1 MSLHSQNVLKRSN
14 KICYGLGQ
22 ISIKC
27 FMWVWCGQ
35 KVRISLDAYKFV
47 YIKLARNKIMF
58 VLLFHKNVLH
68 NCKYAN
74 IIFNEEINNLKF
86 DRITPH
92 IMVVLLNIIYI
103 FFISIIVG
111 VATNVSCQ
119 LFVASMS
126 SINTDDMVSN
136 LFFNLERI
144 II

>member
-1 MSLHSQNVLKRSN
+1 MSLHAQNVLKRSN

-74 IIFNEEINNLKF
+74 IILYEEIHNLKF
-86 DRITPH
+86 DRIRP
-92 IMVVLLNIIYI
+92 
-103 FFISIIVG
+103 
-111 VATNVSCQ
+111 
-119 LFVASMS
+119 
-126 SINTDDMVSN
+126 
-136 LFFNLERI
+136 RI
-144 II
+144 GCAVEHH

>member
-1 MSLHSQNVLKRSN
+1 MSLHAQNVLKRSN

-74 IIFNEEINNLKF
+74 I
-86 DRITPH
+86 
-92 IMVVLLNIIYI
+92 LLRDGFAAEHHLY

>member
-47 YIKLARNKIMF
+47 YIKLARKKIIL

-68 NCKYAN
+68 ICKYAN
-74 IIFNEEINNLKF
+74 IILYKEIHNLKF
-86 DRITPH
+86 HKIRPH
-92 IMVVLLNIIYI
+92 IPGMVVLLNIIYI
-103 FFISIIVG
+103 FFYFY
-111 VATNVSCQ
+111 NCRSCYKRVLSVICSQ
-119 LFVASMS
+119 YELHQH
-126 SINTDDMVSN
+126 
-136 LFFNLERI
+136 R
-144 II
+144 